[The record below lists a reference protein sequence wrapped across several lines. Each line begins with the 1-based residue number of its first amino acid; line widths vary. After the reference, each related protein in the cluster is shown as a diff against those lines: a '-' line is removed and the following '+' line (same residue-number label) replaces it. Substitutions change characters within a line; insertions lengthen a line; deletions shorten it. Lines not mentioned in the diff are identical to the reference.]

1 MKPERKFVVSFSGE
15 KGNYQGTINFNFIN
29 VHCFHLRQHS
39 SSTFC
44 FASQLKG
51 QCNYSDMHE
60 GSTIELKQNWITR
73 LGILIR
79 AYKSVWHTCLKASKA
94 AR

>member
-15 KGNYQGTINFNFIN
+15 KGNYQGTINFHFIN
-29 VHCFHLRQHS
+29 VHC
-39 SSTFC
+39 STFY
-44 FASQLKG
+44 FASQRKG

-60 GSTIELKQNWITR
+60 DSAIELKLNWITG

-79 AYKSVWHTCLKASKA
+79 EYKSVWHTCLKASKIV
-94 AR
+94 R

>member
-15 KGNYQGTINFNFIN
+15 KGNYQGTINFHFIN
-29 VHCFHLRQHS
+29 GPCFRLRQHFS
-39 SSTFC
+39 SMFY
-44 FASQLKG
+44 FASQWKG

-60 GSTIELKQNWITR
+60 DSAIELKQNWITG

-79 AYKSVWHTCLKASKA
+79 EYKSV
-94 AR
+94 